1 MKKTLTTGWECSE
14 NDNECSCVNNDPM
27 LSQYRVDQY
36 ITTRKHTMKT
46 SDNQIPSNLS
56 KNMFE
61 HSISQTT
68 DNSKI
73 KKIILKT

>member
-1 MKKTLTTGWECSE
+1 MDNEENPNNWMGMFR
-14 NDNECSCVNNDPM
+14 NDNECSCVNNDLM

-68 DNSKI
+68 VTTQKSRK
-73 KKIILKT
+73 